1 LRARPDL
8 LECQRPAKD
17 RRSNN
22 LHTNRQFAK
31 LRAVNLVGLEVG
43 DSSPRNLLIES
54 PMQHASKLAI
64 FVFLAAL
71 FAAGTQTA
79 RGSDNPKMD
88 ADIRHL
94 ESEWARIKYQVKD
107 EDAQLDQLEALATD
121 AAAACQR
128 YPGRAEPLVWDGII
142 TSTEAGVAGGFNA
155 LSLAKAARKMFE
167 QAGQIDPRVLDGAVP
182 TSLGSLYYLVPGFPL
197 GFGNDDKARGY
208 LEQGVAMSPNGLD
221 SNFFYGDFLFQQGE
235 YEKAEQVLNRALLAP
250 AHPDRPVWD
259 AGRRAEINALM
270 KKIREKLAS
279 AD

>member
-1 LRARPDL
+1 
-8 LECQRPAKD
+8 
-17 RRSNN
+17 
-22 LHTNRQFAK
+22 
-31 LRAVNLVGLEVG
+31 
-43 DSSPRNLLIES
+43 
-54 PMQHASKLAI
+54 MQHASKLAI

-79 RGSDNPKMD
+79 RASDNPKMD

-142 TSTEAGVAGGFNA
+142 TSTEAGVAGSFNA
-155 LSLAKAARKMFE
+155 LGLAKAARKMFE
-167 QAGQIDPRVLDGAVP
+167 QAGQIDPKVLDGAVL

-197 GFGNDDKARGY
+197 GFGNDDKARSY
-208 LEQGVAMSPNGLD
+208 LEQGVALSPNGLD

-235 YEKAEQVLNRALLAP
+235 YAKAEQVLNRALLAP